1 MDAEHSQPPSDELP
15 QAAFGSFL
23 FFIAG
28 FFLWILVSDLLDP
41 PPTWTGCDPPTT
53 GELAELSAR
62 RDDFLRL
69 TVPIITAY
77 GILLAVYAW
86 KWAAD
91 RRARQGYERR
101 PGWLALIA
109 ALGLGSVWL
118 LLIGEAFAGERVS
131 GGIFI
136 GFLLAAAGTVA
147 SIVLAFAV
155 GAGAFRGRIIDRPG
169 EVAESLSVGIA
180 WWLLLVGLPFL
191 LLSVAIVGKNAT
203 FLC

>member
-1 MDAEHSQPPSDELP
+1 MDVERSQPANDELP

-23 FFIAG
+23 FFLAG
-28 FFLWILVSDLLDP
+28 FFLWILVSNLLDP
-41 PPTWTGCDPPTT
+41 PPTWDGCSGTSSA
-53 GELAELSAR
+53 EMAELSER
-62 RDDFLRL
+62 RDDFLRM
-69 TVPIITAY
+69 TVPIVTAY
-77 GILLAVYAW
+77 GVLLAVYAW

-109 ALGLGSVWL
+109 TLGLGSLWL
-118 LLIGEAFAGERVS
+118 LLLSEAFAGERVS
-131 GGIFI
+131 GGIFF

-147 SIVLAFAV
+147 SIALAFAV

-191 LLSVAIVGKNAT
+191 LLRIGIVGKDTT